1 MILHKVLLVKSTF
14 RTVMFTE
21 EQLPILI
28 ILNPT
33 LHIFIFRDQIT
44 HKNKAGIA
52 TVLLDL
58 S

>member
-1 MILHKVLLVKSTF
+1 
-14 RTVMFTE
+14 MFTE

-44 HKNKAGIA
+44 HKNKASIA